1 MPPVT
6 LLLLLLLYHE
16 QLNFQHASRNK
27 FSPSC

>member
-6 LLLLLLLYHE
+6 LLLLLLYHE